1 LFDFVFLLLLL
12 FFTTDCMAKFKTDA
26 AATSWHAHAVN
37 NFEKIVLLPLPVAGM
52 SLFIATVS

>member
-26 AATSWHAHAVN
+26 AATSWQTHA
-37 NFEKIVLLPLPVAGM
+37 IVLLPLPVAGT